1 MTMQLEEV
9 RKEDDIYYQG
19 PFWIVSD
26 SQVNINKGKFQI
38 IGEKIPV
45 DFQGNYLN
53 GLTGKKGSTS
63 HKVLWNEYKNAFNQV
78 DFNYFPRGR
87 VRIVSGEVFI
97 HLNSKVNNPK
107 VVNSVIQFYEL
118 NKLSSSVNIEEDD
131 LLQGSHYDFLLP

>member
-1 MTMQLEEV
+1 ME
-9 RKEDDIYYQG
+9 
-19 PFWIVSD
+19 
-26 SQVNINKGKFQI
+26 I
-38 IGEKIPV
+38 I
-45 DFQGNYLN
+45 
-53 GLTGKKGSTS
+53 
-63 HKVLWNEYKNAFNQV
+63 EYEV